1 MAHQVSHKIVIVSK
15 AASQFV
21 QNIFYAEM
29 STVQHGPAAND
40 VVRSTA
46 HSPRLAGHSTAEQTA
61 SSVAIQLRSHVK
73 LFAEHPVVTSP

>member
-15 AASQFV
+15 AAFHFV

-46 HSPRLAGHSTAEQTA
+46 HSPWLAGLA
-61 SSVAIQLRSHVK
+61 SSVAIQLCSHVK
-73 LFAEHPVVTSP
+73 LFAVHPVVTAP